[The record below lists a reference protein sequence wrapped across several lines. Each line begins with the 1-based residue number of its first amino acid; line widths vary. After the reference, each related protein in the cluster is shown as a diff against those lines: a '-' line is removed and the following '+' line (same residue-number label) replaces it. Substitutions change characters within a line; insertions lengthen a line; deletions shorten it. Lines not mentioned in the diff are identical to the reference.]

1 MKWCE
6 HMISSKDD
14 SKFDED
20 KDGYAYC
27 DGYFEKVS
35 RWKLCPICGT
45 PRPKEQTLE
54 EKFIKM
60 FKQSGEQVYAN
71 LPSGFITYL
80 AQTAIEHFEETK

>member
-20 KDGYAYC
+20 RDGYAYC

-45 PRPKEQTLE
+45 PRPKEQTLA
-54 EKFIKM
+54 EKFAEWSEKYSNVPFPSTM
-60 FKQSGEQVYAN
+60 FIDG
-71 LPSGFITYL
+71 L
-80 AQTAIEHFEETK
+80 ADIARKHFEETK